1 MPRHASLTHTER
13 KNVRLTPETR
23 TTIQAWATREGLSFS
38 AAIEALARFGLRR
51 PPASTASRSAP
62 AATPAGASLA
72 AVTPKQD

>member
-1 MPRHASLTHTER
+1 MPRHASPTHTER

-51 PPASTASRSAP
+51 APATPASRSVP
-62 AATPAGASLA
+62 ATPLAGAPPT
-72 AVTPKQD
+72 VVPEQD

>member
-23 TTIQAWATREGLSFS
+23 TTIQAWATQEGLSFS

-51 PPASTASRSAP
+51 APASAASKVAPIPATAPPATVA
-62 AATPAGASLA
+62 
-72 AVTPKQD
+72 PKQD